1 MKKPLLLLFSA
12 VLILFL
18 VQSCKDDDP
27 QEPIILRGSTFTQ
40 EQITSQSIVI
50 NPSGVSPLT
59 AAITLGTNIPT
70 SARIKVVG
78 KNGSASDVIK
88 EFPEL
93 RSGHSLEILGLYG
106 GYDNTIELTLFNEN
120 GINLGSSSISLQ
132 TAPLIPDLPTTIAVV
147 TSLPAK
153 KAGMTLV
160 SYFGH
165 GGERNPQRPFIFDE
179 FGDVRWFL
187 DFSEHDELS
196 DLFYD
201 NGIERLANGNWYFG
215 DRSSGKIYEVN
226 MLGNI
231 LNTWPMDG
239 YSFHHQV
246 LEKPNGNFLVTVNKN
261 GISTVEDHIIEIDR
275 QTKGIVN
282 VWDFRQSL
290 QQSRTT
296 LTQDQQDW
304 FHINAVEYDA
314 NDNTIIVSGRTQG
327 LVKVNDA
334 NEVIWIMGPHRG
346 WGTAGNGI
354 DLNTKLLNP
363 LNSSGQAINNQSL
376 SDGVINNTSF
386 EWNWYQHAPQVMP
399 NGNVMLFDNGDNRNF
414 SGTGSYSRAVEYE
427 INVSNMTIQQVWQYG
442 KERGNPTYSR
452 IVSDIDYD
460 PETNHVFFSP
470 GAVLISGNN
479 YGKVVEVDYD
489 TKEVLFE
496 VTIVPPIAVFNITFH
511 RTERLSLYP
520 SEN

>member
-1 MKKPLLLLFSA
+1 MKKSFLLFLSCA
-12 VLILFL
+12 FILL
-18 VQSCKDDDP
+18 SIQSCKDEDP
-27 QEPIILRGSTFTQ
+27 TGPIILRGSTFTQ
-40 EQITSQSIVI
+40 EQINSQSIVT

-59 AAITLGTNIPT
+59 AAIVIGTNIPT

-88 EFPEL
+88 DFPGL

-106 GYDNTIELTLFNEN
+106 GYDNTIELTLFDEN
-120 GINLGSSSISLQ
+120 GIDIGTSSISLQ
-132 TAPLIPDLPTTIAVV
+132 TAPLISDLPTTIAVIN
-147 TSLPAK
+147 SSASK
-153 KAGMTLV
+153 KPGMTLV

-165 GGERNPQRPFIFDE
+165 SGNQNPQRPFIFDE
-179 FGDVRWFL
+179 FGDVRWYL
-187 DFSEHDELS
+187 DFSQHNELS
-196 DLFYD
+196 NLFYD

-215 DRSSGKIYEVN
+215 DRSTSKIYEVN
-226 MLGNI
+226 MMGDI
-231 LNTWPMDG
+231 IDTWIMSG

-246 LEKPNGNFLVTVNKN
+246 LEKPNGNFLLTVNKN

-275 QTKGIVN
+275 NTKAIVN

-304 FHINAVEYDA
+304 LHINAVEYDS

-327 LVKVNDA
+327 LVKVNDN
-334 NEVIWIMGPHRG
+334 NEVIWVMGPHAG
-346 WGTAGNGI
+346 WGTAGDGT
-354 DLNTKLLNP
+354 DLNTKLLDP
-363 LNSSGQAINNQSL
+363 LNSSGQSINNQSL
-376 SDGVINNTSF
+376 SDGLINDASF

-399 NGNVMLFDNGDNRNF
+399 NGNIMLFDNGDNRNF
-414 SGTGSYSRAVEYE
+414 SGSGSYSRAVEYE
-427 INVSNMTIQQVWQYG
+427 VNEANMTIQQVWQYG

-470 GAVLISGNN
+470 GAVLVSGNN
-479 YGKVVEVDYD
+479 YGKVVELDYA
-489 TKEVLFE
+489 TKEILYE

-511 RTERLSLYP
+511 RTERLRLYP
-520 SEN
+520 PEN